1 MSDLHALSG
10 AYAVDAVDD
19 LERARFERHLIE
31 CADCEAEVQS
41 LREAAA
47 VLAED
52 SALAPPPSLRN
63 RVLADIA
70 TVRPLPPEVPTPEVP
85 TPVVPT
91 AEPRSSRRPWLTLL
105 VAASVLAVLGVGL
118 GMWQPW
124 TNQAPTLTASER
136 VLRADDAQSV
146 RLTFDGGA
154 TATLVRSVSESRAVI
169 TTSDMPLAPEG
180 KVYELWL
187 QQPDGEMAPA
197 GLMPAKADQTVLLE
211 GDASDA
217 VAAGITI
224 EPAGGSLEPS
234 TEPIALFDFAQA

>member
-19 LERARFERHLIE
+19 LERGRFERHLVE
-31 CADCEAEVQS
+31 CADCQAEVQS

-47 VLAED
+47 VLADD

-70 TVRPLPPEVPTPEVP
+70 TVRPLP
-85 TPVVPT
+85 PVVPT

-118 GMWQPW
+118 GIWQPW
-124 TNQAPTLTASER
+124 TNEAPTLTASER
-136 VLRADDAQSV
+136 VLRADDAQTV

-154 TATLVRSVSESRAVI
+154 TATLVRSVSEGRAVI
-169 TTSDMPLAPEG
+169 TTSDMPLAPDG

-197 GLMPAKADQTVLLE
+197 GLMPPKADQTVLLE
-211 GDASDA
+211 GDATDA
-217 VAAGITI
+217 VAAGITV

-234 TEPIALFDFAQA
+234 TEPIALFDFTQA